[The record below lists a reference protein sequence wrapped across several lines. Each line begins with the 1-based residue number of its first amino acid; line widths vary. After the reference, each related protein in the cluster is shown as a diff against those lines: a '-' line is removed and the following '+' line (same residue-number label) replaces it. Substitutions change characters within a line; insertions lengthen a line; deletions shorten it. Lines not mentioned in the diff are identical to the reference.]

1 MANKYMR
8 RCSTSSFLKEMQN
21 KAIMNCT
28 SIKMVEGREGTKE
41 GEGRKEGR
49 KERRKKRARGEGG
62 RKGGERNGER
72 KTTKEFRITGTFTH
86 CWLEHKIIKSLW
98 KSVWQFLPRLN
109 IDLPS
114 NPAIPLLG
122 NYTSKR

>member
-8 RCSTSSFLKEMQN
+8 RYSTSSFLKEMQN

-49 KERRKKRARGEGG
+49 KERRKKRARGEG
-62 RKGGERNGER
+62 REEEREG
-72 KTTKEFRITGTFTH
+72 KEM
-86 CWLEHKIIKSLW
+86 EKEK
-98 KSVWQFLPRLN
+98 
-109 IDLPS
+109 
-114 NPAIPLLG
+114 LLR
-122 NYTSKR
+122 NSE